1 MYGETTINVYLNA
14 LASKS
19 PVPGGGSV
27 AALIGALASATLGKV
42 VNFTLGKEKYLAHEE
57 EMQGILKRLGGIRQD
72 FNKLCSEDAKAYKKL
87 SDAFKLPKDE
97 KREGKIQ
104 AALKEAAMVPLEVC
118 KKAHEAI
125 KMYPP
130 VARKGN
136 SNLITDTE
144 IAKLLFKCAFRSAV
158 LNVEINLKS
167 VKDEEFTRG
176 IREALQVMRKDMD
189 NIEEEKQ

>member
-1 MYGETTINVYLNA
+1 MYSENTISDYLNA
-14 LASKS
+14 LSSKS

-57 EMQGILKRLGGIRQD
+57 EMQGILKRLEALRRD
-72 FNKLCSEDAKAYKKL
+72 FNKLCSEDAKAYQKL

-97 KREGKIQ
+97 KRAGKIQ
-104 AALKEAAMVPLEVC
+104 AALKEAAMVPLKVC
-118 KKAHEAI
+118 KKAHEAMA
-125 KMYPP
+125 MYPP
-130 VARKGN
+130 VAQKGN

-144 IAKLLFKCAFRSAV
+144 IAGFLFKCAFRSAV

-167 VKDEEFTRG
+167 IKDGEFTRG
-176 IREALQVMRKDMD
+176 MREVLQVMRKDME
-189 NIEEEKQ
+189 NIGEEKK

>member
-1 MYGETTINVYLNA
+1 MYSENTISDYLNA
-14 LASKS
+14 LSSKS

-27 AALIGALASATLGKV
+27 AALIGALASATLSKV

-57 EMQGILKRLGGIRQD
+57 EMKGILKRLGVIRED
-72 FNKLCSEDAKAYKKL
+72 LNRLCSEDAKAYEKL
-87 SDAFKLPKDE
+87 SDAFKLPKNE
-97 KREGKIQ
+97 KREGKVQ

-118 KKAHEAI
+118 KKAHEAM

-130 VARKGN
+130 VAQKGN

-144 IAKLLFKCAFRSAV
+144 IAGFLFKCAFRSAV

-167 VKDEEFTRG
+167 IKDGEFTRG
-176 IREALQVMRKDMD
+176 MREVLQVMRKDME
-189 NIEEEKQ
+189 NIGEEKK